1 MPAGELMAEARAL
14 AEVIATK
21 SPIGLR
27 LAKESLNRVE
37 DLGLKDGYRL
47 EQDYTG
53 RITRYHDSAEARR
66 RTSRSAIP
74 NGPGPEARARVDRD
88 GDERCRGRRRASRT
102 TSSSENGNSFT
113 RQYDQ

>member
-1 MPAGELMAEARAL
+1 MPAGDLMAEARAL
-14 AEVIATK
+14 ADVIATK

-66 RTSRSAIP
+66 AYLEKRD
-74 NGPGPEARARVDRD
+74 PEW
-88 GDERCRGRRRASRT
+88 T
-102 TSSSENGNSFT
+102 WT
-113 RQYDQ
+113 